1 VNTAASA
8 VGSTHVG
15 ERVLRNPLLAVV
27 LAWLAIAIVLRE
39 TFAEMWRAW
48 GASGTFT
55 HGYVIFPIVIYLLW
69 YRRERWQGLPM
80 RPSLLGV
87 VLVALAFALWLAGS
101 LLHLNVAMQFG
112 AVAALVSAVVAVA
125 GVDIFRAAMFP
136 LLFMFF
142 AVPVGEE
149 LVPWLM
155 DFTAHFTV
163 GALNAV
169 GIPVYAEGH
178 LIYIPTGT
186 FSVEKACSGIRYLFA
201 SIVLGTLYAHLFY
214 RSTWRRVLFVALCA
228 LVPLLANGLRAF
240 LIVILAHV
248 SRNEIAVGV
257 DHLIYGW
264 IFFGFVML
272 LVFWIGRAF
281 AEPAAAEP
289 AATPAV
295 PTTAASPVWLNPWI
309 ALSLVLA
316 LLIGMRSAEATLE
329 RRDTRATV
337 SSAPAQVPAPHS
349 GWTGPITMSSN
360 WQPHFAGPSHVLT
373 AAYLHGAHPVDVAL
387 LSYAEERAGTELV
400 NSENRL
406 FDPDHWTWLSER
418 SLQVALPDGQ
428 QVPVFAVQVR
438 RGLTRRS
445 IWRIFVVGERAV
457 SGGLAAKFARARAI
471 LRGEDGAGT
480 ALVVSAEQTGENA
493 APEPEVREFL
503 VTYYPQLLSCL
514 RDTARGSA
522 ACAPAP

>member
-1 VNTAASA
+1 LA
-8 VGSTHVG
+8 VG
-15 ERVLRNPLLAVV
+15 

-55 HGYVIFPIVIYLLW
+55 HGYAIFPIVICLLW
-69 YRRERWQGLPM
+69 YRRERWHGLPM

-87 VLVALAFALWLAGS
+87 ALVALAFALWLAGS
-101 LLHLNVAMQFG
+101 FLHLNVVMQFG
-112 AVAALVSAVVAVA
+112 AVAALVSAVIAVA
-125 GVDIFRAAMFP
+125 GVGIFRAAMFP

-155 DFTAHFTV
+155 DFTARFTV

-214 RSTWRRVLFVALCA
+214 RSTWRRLLFVTLCA
-228 LVPLLANGLRAF
+228 LVPLLANGVRAF
-240 LIVILAHV
+240 LIVILAHL

-281 AEPAAAEP
+281 AEPAVTEP
-289 AATPAV
+289 VGKPAV
-295 PTTAASPVWLNPWI
+295 PMTAASSGWLNPWI
-309 ALSLVLA
+309 ALSLVLV

-329 RRDTRATV
+329 LREATV
-337 SSAPAQVPAPHS
+337 SSAPGQVPAPLP

-360 WQPHFAGPSHVLT
+360 WHPQFAGPSLVLT

-418 SLQVALPDGQ
+418 SLQIALPSGQ

-457 SGGLAAKFARARAI
+457 SGGLAAKFARVQAMV
-471 LRGEDGAGT
+471 RGEDGAGT
-480 ALVVSAEQTGENA
+480 ALVVSSEQTGENA

-503 VTYYPQLLSCL
+503 RAYYPQLLSCL
-514 RDTARGSA
+514 RGAAAGSA
-522 ACAPAP
+522 ACAAAP